1 LIWHQCCDAT
11 TLQVGSYKKKN
22 FMSDSPTNLPRRAA
36 APMSLPNVVRL
47 SAVTTRLGAALLQW
61 MPERA
66 AALKAGHLPDARR
79 FVDNMLI
86 AGLVHDHQRRG
97 RLDELTA
104 LHDWFWANAPAV
116 PFHQSAERRF
126 EGWFD
131 GHHVAIVP
139 AIEAAL
145 AADDCRYEAFCEIGT
160 GCGRVLDHMTQA
172 LPQIPR
178 FIGIDLSPAQVAL
191 NRERYAARRT
201 EFEAADAS
209 DWIAR
214 HAAPRWI
221 YLSYGGVFEY
231 FSRDKVLA
239 LYEQLAS
246 RLAPSLVV
254 LVEPLSDAHDLQRE
268 PRSKVFGDENTFS
281 HNHPALLDA
290 AGFRVLSRFE
300 QRFDGQRWL
309 LLVAR
314 SRDRAAS

>member
-1 LIWHQCCDAT
+1 
-11 TLQVGSYKKKN
+11 
-22 FMSDSPTNLPRRAA
+22 
-36 APMSLPNVVRL
+36 MSLPNVMRL
-47 SAVTTRLGAALLQW
+47 STVTTRLGAALLHW

-66 AALKAGHLPDARR
+66 AALKAGHLPDAPK
-79 FVDNMLI
+79 FIDNMLI

-104 LHDWFWANAPAV
+104 LHDWFWSHSPAV
-116 PFHQSAERRF
+116 PFHQSAELRF
-126 EGWFD
+126 ESWFY
-131 GHHVAIVP
+131 GHHVAIVA

-160 GCGRVLDHMTQA
+160 GCGRALDHMAQA

-191 NRERYAARRT
+191 NRKRYAARGT
-201 EFEAADAS
+201 EFEAADGA

-214 HAAPRWI
+214 HAAPGWI

-231 FSRDKVLA
+231 FSREKVLA
-239 LYEQLAS
+239 LYGRLAS

-268 PRSKVFGDENTFS
+268 PQSQVFGAENTFS

-300 QRFDGQRWL
+300 QRIEGQRWL

-314 SRDRAAS
+314 SPNPTAS

>member
-1 LIWHQCCDAT
+1 
-11 TLQVGSYKKKN
+11 
-22 FMSDSPTNLPRRAA
+22 MPDSPANVPRRAA

-47 SAVTTRLGAALLQW
+47 SRITTRLGAALLQW
-61 MPERA
+61 MPRRA
-66 AALKAGHLPDARR
+66 AALKAGHLPDAPR

-104 LHDWFWANAPAV
+104 LHDWFWTNSPAV
-116 PFHQSAERRF
+116 PFHQSAEGRF
-126 EGWFD
+126 ERWFFE
-131 GHHVAIVP
+131 HHIAIVP

-145 AADDCRYEAFCEIGT
+145 ASEEFRYEAFCEIGT
-160 GCGRVLDHMTQA
+160 GCGRVLDHMAQA

-191 NRERYAARRT
+191 NRKRYAARGS
-201 EFEAADAS
+201 EFEAADGS

-214 HAAPRWI
+214 HAGPRWI

-231 FSRDKVLA
+231 FSRDKVRA
-239 LYEQLAS
+239 LYERLAS

-254 LVEPLSDAHDLQRE
+254 LVEPLSDAHDLAHE
-268 PRSKVFGDENTFS
+268 PESKVFGDENTFS

-300 QRFDGQRWL
+300 QRIDGQRWL

-314 SRDRAAS
+314 SPDRAAS